1 MKRIS
6 TYLKMRVL
14 GAIDFAEGASIQQR
28 IKTVSQMTFHDE
40 DHVPHQFTW
49 RTIQTWLTRY
59 KKHGLTELKSRR
71 RSDTGKPRK
80 VTPEQLLEAIEQV
93 KPLFREKSLL
103 PRLVYKA
110 CVEKGLLRPEEVSKL
125 RSTASPRSLICSSLK
140 VKPTE
145 KNASPSPRP
154 TPTTCGRP
162 TPFAAP

>member
-1 MKRIS
+1 MCPTSSRGERSKPG
-6 TYLKMRVL
+6 LPV
-14 GAIDFAEGASIQQR
+14 
-28 IKTVSQMTFHDE
+28 
-40 DHVPHQFTW
+40 
-49 RTIQTWLTRY
+49 Y

-71 RSDTGKPRK
+71 RSDTGQPRK

-110 CVEKGLLRPEEVSKL
+110 CVEKGLLRPEEVSQTSFYRITKEFDL
-125 RSTASPRSLICSSLK
+125 LVAEGQTDR
-140 VKPTE
+140 
-145 KNASPSPRP
+145 KNDWLLPRP